1 MKKLFW
7 LWLSVYASGIS
18 FFVSPLRKDERPWF
32 SELFGLNKKDADG
45 KLSDGIQEALQ
56 RMENPQRFFHDLK
69 NVSYEWVKLDPKRAN
84 KFYSWVILI
93 QTLLILLLLLV

>member
-1 MKKLFW
+1 MKKFGW
-7 LWLSVYASGIS
+7 LVLSVYASGIS
-18 FFVSPLRKDERPWF
+18 FFMSPFREDEKGWF
-32 SELFGLNKKDADG
+32 SEGFGLNKKDADG

-56 RMENPQRFFHDLK
+56 RMENPQRPFHDLK

-84 KFYSWVILI
+84 KFYSWVILV